1 MAPIYVV
8 EEIHASGTEI
18 SDVTDEIA
26 RVLDGCPRAHAI
38 MGCIAMA
45 LVLQSPS
52 LDGEQ
57 LPELIMDVSK
67 FICTVLAGTD
77 EPNPTQN

>member
-8 EEIHASGTEI
+8 EEIRATGEEI
-18 SDVTDEIA
+18 SEIVEA
-26 RVLDGCPRAHAI
+26 LTETLQGAPRAHAI

-52 LDGEQ
+52 LEGEQ
-57 LPELIMDVSK
+57 LPDLILEVSK
-67 FICTVLAGTD
+67 FLCTVLAGTD